1 MLAKE
6 LIDQLEQRG
15 LLDQEI
21 TEALREQLEQGGTR
35 VTPEAVAKLLVDNG
49 QLTRFQATKLI
60 GELRSGEYAETAEA
74 EVVEVVSVG
83 DDLTIVGEEPVE
95 VMEAVAADAVEAVP
109 VEAVP
114 VEAVPVEAV
123 PVEAV
128 PVEAVAVEAVPAQAV
143 PVQAVA
149 AEVVAVPADASDAGS
164 SQRPTRKSKVK
175 RPDPSKSQWDSF
187 KVYGR
192 AGIVIGLLLLGGLLY
207 FVLSRGNADDF
218 IDIANGL
225 YDEQNYTGAQ
235 EKYIDFIAQWGD
247 DHQYSSLSR
256 TRIVMTELY
265 RASTM
270 SDPTRA
276 VDLAKDRLPT
286 VRNEEGMNEER
297 GNLAALLVDI
307 ADNIAAEAI
316 DETETPK
323 KKQLLARLDEQ
334 IALTQDANY
343 VTSSMR
349 ATLSGRLKAVDESR
363 KRVERDIN
371 RNLRLDETVSGMETF
386 LAAKETKKLYD
397 VRVDLLRDFPELA
410 DNPRLQALIESAS
423 GIQKTLVSASSKKP
437 ELLGGAPASD
447 AVKSVVLAG
456 TAGREVPGLRGEKL
470 FLKVGGSVLA
480 LEAASGNLL
489 WRSFVGYGQ
498 DHAPVRLEGGV
509 GVLLSE
515 SEKLEIQRRKGDD
528 GTVRW
533 RSKIGEPFAE
543 PVQAG
548 DEVYVSAASGS
559 LMCLDAESGDVNWS
573 AQIPQTLQVGPGV
586 DSRANLAFVPGNH
599 SNLYVINTRDGSCID
614 SFYIGHADGTIS
626 VPPVVLE
633 GHVFVMENPA
643 SDFARI
649 HILQVAEDGTLR
661 KSQDPKRMVGN
672 IKIKPVIVKRGM
684 IVLTDRGQVSV
695 IDVEVTSETDKVTI
709 AAEQVATYEEP
720 TSTQMAVGKNQM
732 WITGTRVGRYE
743 LQINR
748 GLVVPDWFKHDGDM
762 FVGQPLASED
772 ALIHARVKRGAAG
785 VRVTAVEP
793 KTGEEI
799 WRTDVGVPVSMIAK
813 SDKGFHVVTS
823 GALMYELDRNAFSKG
838 STDGP
843 IESPG
848 GDGVELRF
856 DDPIAM
862 GESKFLLLNQA
873 ATGQL
878 LVYDPSRR
886 REKLRVVTLGLPAG
900 NQSGGGLFVG
910 GGLLVPM
917 DSGRAVLV
925 DPQTGS
931 PTGSPFQPP
940 SNPVGLTSWT
950 NPVVVPDDPGQ
961 VVLADSRKKIYRL
974 RVGQQIKQLAS
985 VDLEKPFSSRLAA
998 VGKTAVGAV
1007 AGPSADF
1014 VVGHDMSNL
1023 KESFKTLM
1031 EGRVVWGPATAGNF
1045 CVVQTDDKKLR
1056 GIDENGSQTFVLD
1069 LPPGKPVGKP
1079 LKAGKAMLLAGEP
1092 GWVVAFDPQSGQ
1104 LLDTTQIGQPLAGTP
1119 VVIGKQMLV
1128 PGAEG
1133 VVYIVPVP
1141 AGT

>member
-114 VEAVPVEAV
+114 VEAVA
-123 PVEAV
+123 
-128 PVEAVAVEAVPAQAV
+128 VEAVAVEAVPAQAV

-410 DNPRLQALIESAS
+410 DNPRLQALIESATVS
-423 GIQKTLVSASSKKP
+423 YTHLTLP
-437 ELLGGAPASD
+437 TIY
-447 AVKSVVLAG
+447 SV
-456 TAGREVPGLRGEKL
+456 
-470 FLKVGGSVLA
+470 
-480 LEAASGNLL
+480 
-489 WRSFVGYGQ
+489 
-498 DHAPVRLEGGV
+498 
-509 GVLLSE
+509 
-515 SEKLEIQRRKGDD
+515 
-528 GTVRW
+528 
-533 RSKIGEPFAE
+533 
-543 PVQAG
+543 
-548 DEVYVSAASGS
+548 
-559 LMCLDAESGDVNWS
+559 
-573 AQIPQTLQVGPGV
+573 
-586 DSRANLAFVPGNH
+586 
-599 SNLYVINTRDGSCID
+599 
-614 SFYIGHADGTIS
+614 
-626 VPPVVLE
+626 
-633 GHVFVMENPA
+633 
-643 SDFARI
+643 
-649 HILQVAEDGTLR
+649 
-661 KSQDPKRMVGN
+661 
-672 IKIKPVIVKRGM
+672 
-684 IVLTDRGQVSV
+684 
-695 IDVEVTSETDKVTI
+695 
-709 AAEQVATYEEP
+709 
-720 TSTQMAVGKNQM
+720 
-732 WITGTRVGRYE
+732 
-743 LQINR
+743 
-748 GLVVPDWFKHDGDM
+748 
-762 FVGQPLASED
+762 
-772 ALIHARVKRGAAG
+772 
-785 VRVTAVEP
+785 
-793 KTGEEI
+793 
-799 WRTDVGVPVSMIAK
+799 
-813 SDKGFHVVTS
+813 
-823 GALMYELDRNAFSKG
+823 
-838 STDGP
+838 
-843 IESPG
+843 
-848 GDGVELRF
+848 
-856 DDPIAM
+856 
-862 GESKFLLLNQA
+862 
-873 ATGQL
+873 
-878 LVYDPSRR
+878 
-886 REKLRVVTLGLPAG
+886 
-900 NQSGGGLFVG
+900 
-910 GGLLVPM
+910 
-917 DSGRAVLV
+917 
-925 DPQTGS
+925 
-931 PTGSPFQPP
+931 
-940 SNPVGLTSWT
+940 
-950 NPVVVPDDPGQ
+950 
-961 VVLADSRKKIYRL
+961 
-974 RVGQQIKQLAS
+974 
-985 VDLEKPFSSRLAA
+985 
-998 VGKTAVGAV
+998 
-1007 AGPSADF
+1007 
-1014 VVGHDMSNL
+1014 
-1023 KESFKTLM
+1023 
-1031 EGRVVWGPATAGNF
+1031 
-1045 CVVQTDDKKLR
+1045 
-1056 GIDENGSQTFVLD
+1056 
-1069 LPPGKPVGKP
+1069 
-1079 LKAGKAMLLAGEP
+1079 
-1092 GWVVAFDPQSGQ
+1092 
-1104 LLDTTQIGQPLAGTP
+1104 
-1119 VVIGKQMLV
+1119 
-1128 PGAEG
+1128 
-1133 VVYIVPVP
+1133 
-1141 AGT
+1141 